1 MTVSPVL
8 QFWRAALLG
17 LNMILVFFVQKPA
30 MWLRL
35 PAADVIPH
43 RWHGISARIFGI
55 KVTRRGEPARGGP
68 LLVVANH
75 VSYLDVLAL
84 GSVVNGSFVA
94 KAEIA
99 DWPMFGALCRLQNT
113 IFIERNA
120 RAALAQR
127 AELESRLGSGDTLI
141 LFPEGTS
148 SDGMHMKPFKS
159 TLFSVAGIEVDGRPV
174 PVQPV
179 SIAYVRLD
187 GLPLGRCFRPLYAW
201 YGDMELMSHLWRAL
215 GMGRLEVEVTF
226 HPPVTIADFA
236 SRKAMSD
243 HCEAVIA
250 AGVANSLAGR
260 PATSAHRPSGS
271 EVVAAKPAAVAS

>member
-1 MTVSPVL
+1 
-8 QFWRAALLG
+8 
-17 LNMILVFFVQKPA
+17 MILVFVVQKPA

-35 PAADVIPH
+35 PAAAVIPH
-43 RWHGISARIFGI
+43 RWHGLSARLFGM
-55 KVTRRGEPARGGP
+55 KVTRRGESARTGP

-99 DWPMFGALCRLQNT
+99 NWPMFGALCRLQNT
-113 IFIERNA
+113 VFIERSA
-120 RAALAQR
+120 RAVLTQR
-127 AELESRLGSGDTLI
+127 AELEGRLSAGDTLI

-159 TLFSVAGIEVDGRPV
+159 TLFSVAAIEVQGRPV

-201 YGDMELMSHLWRAL
+201 YGDMRLMGHIWRAL

-226 HPPVTIADFA
+226 HPPVTIADFP

-260 PATSAHRPSGS
+260 HSTPVYRPAKVAVAVGEPAT
-271 EVVAAKPAAVAS
+271 AAS